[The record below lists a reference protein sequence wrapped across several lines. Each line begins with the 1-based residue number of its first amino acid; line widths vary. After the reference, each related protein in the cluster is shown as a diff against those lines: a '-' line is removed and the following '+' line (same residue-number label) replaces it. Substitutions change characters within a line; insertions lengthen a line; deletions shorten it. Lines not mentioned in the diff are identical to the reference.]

1 MRSLT
6 AKLVAALIFS
16 LTVAFLWLGASNL
29 RLLRRNLES
38 TLALN
43 AQSIGDVIFRS
54 TRHAMLEDNRES
66 QVTTI
71 ESIGGLQGVR
81 RVRIVGR
88 DGVVRYSSFPV
99 EIGKPSGLKFT
110 GRPEFST
117 FGSGADRTM
126 EFTRPIQ
133 NEAACSN
140 AACHAHNASDRVLGT
155 LDVAL
160 SLEPVDRS
168 LAAYERQMRAQV
180 ALGALVLSMMVVG
193 FVWMLINRPIRRL
206 IAGVHILAAGNL
218 GFRFN
223 FKRHDEIGELAQT
236 FDSMAGELDAAKQT
250 LEDRIARRTKEL
262 EATRAKLIHSE
273 KLSSL
278 GQLAAAVAHEINNPL
293 AGIRT
298 YARLLEKKLNPPMP
312 ALEWI
317 QTIQRESKRCGE
329 IVSNLLAFAR
339 KQEPVMAAIDLKVI
353 LERTLTIIRHK
364 LDMHSIELHFEPGN
378 VAPVVC
384 DASQVEQVV
393 IAILVNAIEAVKDH
407 GHIWVRTTQQD
418 GRANLEISNDGPPIP
433 ENVLP
438 HIFEPFFSTKQASSG
453 VGLGLAVAYG
463 IVQRHGGEIRVETDP
478 VTAFHI
484 FLPIAGTEDQSSI
497 QEFSHVAGS
506 PIDTH
511 R

>member
-6 AKLVAALIFS
+6 AKVVAALIVS
-16 LTVAFLWLGASNL
+16 LTATFLWLGASNL

-71 ESIGGLQGVR
+71 NSIGGLQGVR
-81 RVRIVGR
+81 RVRIIGR
-88 DGVVRYSSFPV
+88 DGVIRISSLPG
-99 EIGKPSGLKFT
+99 EIGKPSRFEPSD
-110 GRPEFST
+110 RPAFST
-117 FGSGADRTM
+117 FGTGADRTM
-126 EFTRPIQ
+126 EFTRPIL
-133 NEAACSN
+133 NESACSN
-140 AACHAHNASDRVLGT
+140 AACHAHKSSDKVLGT

-160 SLEPVDRS
+160 SVEPIDRS
-168 LAAYERQMRAQV
+168 LGAYERQMRAQV
-180 ALGALVLSMMVVG
+180 VWAAVALSIFVVG
-193 FVWMLINRPIRRL
+193 FVWILVNQPIRKL
-206 IAGVHILAAGNL
+206 IAGVHALGAGNL

-223 FKRHDEIGELAQT
+223 FRRRDEIGELAQT
-236 FDSMAGELDAAKQT
+236 FDSMAGELHAAKQT

-298 YARLLEKKLNPPMP
+298 YARLLEKKLSPEPP
-312 ALEWI
+312 ALEWV

-339 KQEPVMAAIDLKVI
+339 KQEPVMATIDLKVI
-353 LERTLTIIRHK
+353 LERTLTIVRHK
-364 LDMHSIELHFEPGN
+364 LDMQAIQLHFEPSDT
-378 VAPVVC
+378 APVLC

-393 IAILVNAIEAVKDH
+393 IAIVVNAIEAVKDH
-407 GHIWVRTTQQD
+407 GTIWVKTSQVDRRVD
-418 GRANLEISNDGPPIP
+418 LEISNDGPKIP

-463 IVQRHGGEIRVETDP
+463 IIQRHGGEIRVDTDP
-478 VTAFHI
+478 LTTFHVL
-484 FLPIAGTEDQSSI
+484 LPLAETEEQSNL
-497 QEFSHVAGS
+497 QELSHVAGS
-506 PIDTH
+506 AIDTH
-511 R
+511 C